1 MLLLISIWTN
11 KSCNNIREMRMSF
24 CLVLMKNDNNNN
36 KVSRLLINYF
46 RKSMWNI
53 EWNVEQLEQNVF
65 DAVKA
70 IEH

>member
-1 MLLLISIWTN
+1 
-11 KSCNNIREMRMSF
+11 MSF